1 MAEITLVTGGAR
13 SGKSAFAERRV
24 AALAQ
29 QVGYIATAQAWDEE
43 MRLRIDIHQQR
54 RPASWKTFEAPCQA
68 AAVLEQAATETK
80 AILFDCLTMFVT
92 NCMCQAEFPTEPE
105 AGQRYIA
112 KETKELLLAA
122 RQAPCPVVFV
132 TNEVGLG
139 IVPDNA
145 MSRAFRDYAGWVNQ
159 QVAAQAQQVFLVV
172 SGLAVDVRR
181 LAAAE

>member
-1 MAEITLVTGGAR
+1 
-13 SGKSAFAERRV
+13 
-24 AALAQ
+24 
-29 QVGYIATAQAWDEE
+29 
-43 MRLRIDIHQQR
+43 
-54 RPASWKTFEAPCQA
+54 
-68 AAVLEQAATETK
+68 
-80 AILFDCLTMFVT
+80 
-92 NCMCQAEFPTEPE
+92 MCQEDFPADPE

-112 KETKELLLAA
+112 KETEALLRAA
-122 RQAPCPVVFV
+122 RQASCPVVFV

-181 LAAAE
+181 LAEAE